1 LDLTG
6 RVAIVTGAAQ
16 GIGFGITRRLLSA
29 GARVAMVDVNK
40 AALDEAVSGLEGGND
55 KLAAIV
61 ADLTDEEEARG
72 VPFRAVE
79 HFGGIDIL
87 VNNAGIRI
95 VSAFVDH
102 PLAAW
107 RQTLDVNLT
116 APFLLSQAVVPHM
129 LARGK
134 GKIVNIT
141 STASELGFKNRA
153 AYNVSKAGLTMLTK
167 SIALELGAQGIR
179 CNAVAPGV
187 IESPLNRSYFTD
199 PEFTQV
205 IVDSTPTGGWGVP
218 ADIASAVAFLASDD
232 ADFINGA
239 TLLVDGGWSA
249 GKGY

>member
-6 RVAIVTGAAQ
+6 RVAVVTGAAQ

-40 AALDEAVSGLEGGND
+40 TALDEAASGLEGGD
-55 KLAAIV
+55 GKLAAIV
-61 ADLTDEEEARG
+61 ADLTDEEDARG
-72 VPFRAVE
+72 VPFRVIE

-87 VNNAGIRI
+87 VNNAGIRVI
-95 VSAFVDH
+95 SAFADH

-107 RQTLDVNLT
+107 RKTLEVNLT
-116 APFLLSQAVVPHM
+116 APFVLSQAVVPHM

-187 IESPLNRSYFTD
+187 IETPLNRSYFTD

-205 IVDSTPTGGWGVP
+205 IVDSTPTGGWGIP
-218 ADIASAVAFLASDD
+218 ADIASAVAFLACDE

>member
-1 LDLTG
+1 MDLTG
-6 RVAIVTGAAQ
+6 RVAVVTGAAQ

-40 AALDEAVSGLEGGND
+40 TALDEAVSGLEGGDD

-61 ADLTDEEEARG
+61 ADLTNEEEARS
-72 VPFRAVE
+72 VPLCAVE

-87 VNNAGIRI
+87 VNNAGIRVI
-95 VSAFVDH
+95 SAFADH

-107 RQTLDVNLT
+107 RKTLEVNLT
-116 APFLLSQAVVPHM
+116 APFVLSQAVVPHM

-187 IESPLNRSYFTD
+187 IETPLNRSYFTD

-218 ADIASAVAFLASDD
+218 GDIASAVVFLASDE